1 MDTQTTAEI
10 VAAME
15 RSEIVTVEGHRIH
28 APIGKNG
35 EILGYRLAVQAC
47 EIPLGF
53 DAGTALDAAP
63 LALDYMEYGMPFEKA
78 REEARRFWT
87 AIPYASDARAAL
99 AERGIV

>member
-53 DAGTALDAAP
+53 DAGTMRLICRIVIDLRP
-63 LALDYMEYGMPFEKA
+63 LWLPH
-78 REEARRFWT
+78 
-87 AIPYASDARAAL
+87 
-99 AERGIV
+99 